1 MSETRQ
7 QTWATKLGGVL
18 LVAGIASLALPSCLS
33 MTGCKS
39 ARKDELP
46 VQLTAESEAR
56 PATRGWPRRLL
67 VDRGDL
73 PSGDREFLL
82 RVARDTWRGLDA
94 LTDEQT
100 GLPWDH
106 VVLDSQATGAVQAH
120 PGDYVTTSS
129 IGLYLVAIV
138 SAYELGLVDIGE
150 AATRAE
156 SVLDA
161 LERLDTYE
169 GYCFNFYET
178 RSLRRASDFVSF
190 VDSAW
195 LSAGLIITRQALP
208 SLAER
213 STRHLE
219 QLDLGFFYDP
229 ATQLM
234 SHGYFADRRER
245 SPYHYGVFFTEAR
258 LGSLIALGKK
268 EAPWQHWRRLRRD
281 FAGCEVTSTQEA
293 ADRSDTHEQPPSACR
308 SWAHFQFVPSWGG
321 SMFEALMPLL
331 LLDEPRHL
339 PRTLGANAR
348 IHALIQQAY
357 ATEILGYPVWGFSPS
372 AKPSDGYGYGEFGVP
387 ALGLRGY
394 PTGVVTPHATAL
406 ALSVLPKEAAAGLR
420 ALAERY
426 DVYGEFG
433 FFDAVDPRSGRVVH
447 AYLALDQAMLLAALT
462 NHLES
467 GILQRLFER
476 DPIIESA
483 LAVLRADGESAAAG
497 PH

>member
-1 MSETRQ
+1 MR
-7 QTWATKLGGVL
+7 ARRRFA
-18 LVAGIASLALPSCLS
+18 LVIAGIASLALATGVS

-39 ARKDELP
+39 APKDVSPL
-46 VQLTAESEAR
+46 QLASPAATR
-56 PATRGWPRRLL
+56 PATKGWPSRLL
-67 VDRGDL
+67 VNRSTLPASDRD
-73 PSGDREFLL
+73 FLFRL
-82 RVARDTWRGLDA
+82 ARDTWRGLDA

-106 VVLDSQATGAVQAH
+106 VVLSAEASGAVQAH

-138 SAYELGLVDIGE
+138 AAYELGLIDLGE

-161 LERLDTYE
+161 IEGLETYE

-178 RSLRRASDFVSF
+178 RSLRRASNFVSF

-195 LSAGLIITRQALP
+195 LSAGLIVARQALP
-208 SLAER
+208 SVAER
-213 STRHLE
+213 STRHLR

-229 ATQLM
+229 TTQLM
-234 SHGYFADRRER
+234 SHGYHADRNSR

-258 LGSLIALGKK
+258 LGSLIALGKG
-268 EAPWQHWRRLRRD
+268 EAPWQHWRRLQRD
-281 FAGCEVTSTQEA
+281 FAGCEVVSDSNA
-293 ADRSDTHEQPPSACR
+293 AEPSPEHERSRRPSSCR

-331 LLDEPRHL
+331 VFDESRHL
-339 PRTLGANAR
+339 ARTLGANAR
-348 IHALIQQAY
+348 THALVQRAY
-357 ATEILGYPVWGFSPS
+357 AMKALGSPVWGFSPS

-387 ALGLRGY
+387 VLGLRGY
-394 PTGVVTPHATAL
+394 PTGVVSPHATAL
-406 ALSVLPKEAAAGLR
+406 ALSVLPEDAAAGLQ

-426 DVYGEFG
+426 EIYGEFG
-433 FFDAVDPRSGRVVH
+433 FFDAVEPRSGRVVH
-447 AYLALDQAMLLAALT
+447 AYLALDQAMLLAAVA
-462 NHLES
+462 NHLE
-467 GILQRLFER
+467 GGVLRRLFER
-476 DPIIESA
+476 DPIVESA
-483 LAVLRADGESAAAG
+483 LASLRAGAKSAASD